1 VKAKFV
7 KVGNT
12 RTRYLYEGSG
22 SPLLLLHGIG
32 HSADVFYRNI
42 DELAK
47 THLVI
52 APDLPGHGF
61 TDRID
66 LKGGA
71 PQPPFVKHL
80 EQLVDDLGF
89 SSYNILGSSFGGLL
103 ACLMTLSRPSKVGSL
118 IVVGSGGAFHSTEEQ
133 RLTLQKVL
141 ANATQAM
148 SEPSLDGCRTRL
160 ASICYDPAAVAH
172 EVLLTQLTS
181 YGLGDRF
188 EAFKEAIGGYLVSLD
203 TDECRVHGRLEQI
216 RCRTMIITGRQDSR
230 ASVESHE
237 EAHRRIS
244 GSQLVVLD
252 HCGHLPYMEHSG
264 IFNQIVHDFLFD
276 RAVSTGVQ

>member
-7 KVGNT
+7 KVGDT

-22 SPLLLLHGIG
+22 PPLLLLHGIG

-42 DELAK
+42 DEFAK

-80 EQLVDDLGF
+80 EQLMDGLGF
-89 SSYNILGSSFGGLL
+89 DSYSILGSSFGGLL
-103 ACLMTLSRPSKVGSL
+103 ACLMTLSQPTKVKQL

-133 RLTLQKVL
+133 HRTLQKVL
-141 ANATQAM
+141 ANATGAM
-148 SEPSLDGCRTRL
+148 AEPTLDSCRTRL
-160 ASICYDPAAVAH
+160 AAICYHPTAVAE
-172 EVLLTQLTS
+172 EVLMAQLTS

-188 EAFKEAIGGYLVSLD
+188 EAFKEAISGYLASLD
-203 TDECRVHGRLEQI
+203 SDECRVYARLEQI
-216 RCRTMIITGRQDSR
+216 TSPTFIITGRQDSR
-230 ASVESHE
+230 ATVESHE
-237 EAHRRIS
+237 EANRRIS
-244 GSQLVVLD
+244 GSRLVVLEE
-252 HCGHLPYMEHSG
+252 CGHLPYMEHSDA
-264 IFNQIVHDFLFD
+264 FNRIVNDFLFY
-276 RAVSTGVQ
+276 RAAGAQ